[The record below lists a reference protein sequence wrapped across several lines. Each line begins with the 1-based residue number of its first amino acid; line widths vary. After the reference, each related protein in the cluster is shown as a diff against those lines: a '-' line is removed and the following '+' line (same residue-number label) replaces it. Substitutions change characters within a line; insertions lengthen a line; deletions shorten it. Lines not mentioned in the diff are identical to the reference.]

1 MYDRFFVGSNVTSFS
16 DSPQF
21 DGYSKVVISVS
32 DDIEYSAGTDSG
44 RTLTLTCPWGNQD
57 MANKILEKIIGVQY
71 QPYKSTGTIIDPAM
85 ELGDAV
91 TVRGVY
97 GGVFSRRIKFGRSL
111 RADIGATSDEEIEHE
126 FPYISKQERKVTR
139 QFKEAF
145 AQLSIQS
152 DRITAEVSAREDAVN
167 EINAQLAI
175 QADQISAKVS
185 QTGGN
190 SSTFGWQLLS
200 TAFKLQSN
208 GQDVFIA
215 DKNGVQVV
223 GKITATSGKIG
234 GFDIMSNY
242 LTYNSHTWGGTNTT
256 GLYLGTSGLQIGR
269 NCKIDMQGN
278 AEFANAYV
286 KGTLRAGDINYGGD
300 DGYFPGYGLDSHT
313 VPGSRLEYGTV
324 STSYTSGGINTS
336 LAYADF
342 SNSVFQGS
350 QRAPYVWVNT
360 VIASGAIQF
369 RQKKL
374 ALSTIRYKNTSGENA
389 QVNVVTWGN

>member
-1 MYDRFFVGSNVTSFS
+1 MYDRAFIGNNVTSFS

-21 DGYSKVVISVS
+21 DGFSKVIINVTDEIQ
-32 DDIEYSAGTDSG
+32 YTAGTDTG
-44 RTLTLTCPWGNQD
+44 RTLTLDCPWGSQK
-57 MANKILEKIIGVQY
+57 MANDILSKIQGIQY
-71 QPYKSTGTIIDPAM
+71 QPYKSTGAIIDPSI

-97 GGVFSRRIKFGRSL
+97 GGVYSKRTKFGKSF
-111 RADIGATSDEEIEHE
+111 RADISATSDEEIEHE
-126 FPYISKQERKVTR
+126 FPFIDKQERKVTR

-145 AQLSIQS
+145 AQLSIQA

-190 SSTFGWQLLS
+190 ASSFAWELLS
-200 TAFKLQSN
+200 TAFKLKSN
-208 GQDVFIA
+208 GRDVFIA

-234 GFDIMSNY
+234 GFDILSNY
-242 LTYNSHTWGGTNTT
+242 LSYNNHTWGGTNTI

-278 AEFANAYV
+278 AEFVNAYV

-300 DGYFPGYGLDSHT
+300 YGYFPGYGLDSHT
-313 VPGSRLEYGTV
+313 VPGSRLEYNTV

-336 LAYADF
+336 LGRADYAYNAVNGWTQIPLLKASALQAKTIILSGDTLRVSRRTF
-342 SNSVFQGS
+342 LTPTGS
-350 QRAPYVWVNT
+350 WTGNIVT
-360 VIASGAIQF
+360 AS
-369 RQKKL
+369 
-374 ALSTIRYKNTSGENA
+374 
-389 QVNVVTWGN
+389 

>member
-44 RTLTLTCPWGNQD
+44 RTLTFTCPWGNQD

-71 QPYKSTGTIIDPAM
+71 QPYKSTGAIIDPAM

-126 FPYISKQERKVTR
+126 FPYIPKQERKVTR

-145 AQLSIQS
+145 AQLSIQA
-152 DRITAEVSAREDAVN
+152 DRITAEVSEREEAVR

-190 SSTFGWQLLS
+190 PSYFAWELLS
-200 TAFKLQSN
+200 TAFKLKSN

-215 DKNGVQVV
+215 DRNGVQVV

-234 GFDIMSNY
+234 GFDILSNY
-242 LTYNSHTWGGTNTT
+242 LSYNNHIWGGTNTI

-269 NCKIDMQGN
+269 HCKIDMQGN
-278 AEFANAYV
+278 AEFVNANV

-300 DGYFPGYGLDSHT
+300 NGYFPGYGLDSHT
-313 VPGSRLEYGTV
+313 VPGSRLEYNTV
-324 STSYTSGGINTS
+324 STSYTSGGINAS
-336 LAYADF
+336 LGYADWSRGCLIG
-342 SNSVFQGS
+342 SNT
-350 QRAPYVWVNT
+350 APNVKAEVLT
-360 VIASGAIQF
+360 VDGNF
-369 RQKKL
+369 FYKGNL
-374 ALSTIRYKNTSGENA
+374 IRKNTATVTTPSGPKTLNYLS
-389 QVNVVTWGN
+389 WG

>member
-1 MYDRFFVGSNVTSFS
+1 MYDRAFIGNNVTSFS

-21 DGYSKVVISVS
+21 DGFSKVIINVTDEIQ
-32 DDIEYSAGTDSG
+32 YTAGTDTG
-44 RTLTLTCPWGNQD
+44 RTLTLDCPWGSQK
-57 MANKILEKIIGVQY
+57 MANDILSKIQGIQY
-71 QPYKSTGTIIDPAM
+71 QPYKSTGAIIDPSI

-97 GGVFSRRIKFGRSL
+97 GGVYSKRTKFGKSF
-111 RADIGATSDEEIEHE
+111 RADISATSDEEIEHE
-126 FPYISKQERKVTR
+126 FPFIDKQERKVTR

-145 AQLSIQS
+145 AQLSIQA

-167 EINAQLAI
+167 EINAQLSV
-175 QADQISAKVS
+175 QASEIAAKVS

-190 SSTFGWQLLS
+190 SATFGWQLLS

-234 GFDIMSNY
+234 GFDIKSNY
-242 LTYNSHTWGGTNTT
+242 ISYNNQTWGGTNTI

-278 AEFANAYV
+278 AEFANAV
-286 KGTLRAGDINYGGD
+286 VRGSLRAGDINYGGD
-300 DGYFPGYGLDSHT
+300 NGYFSGSGLESHT
-313 VPGSRLEYGTV
+313 VSGNRLQYNTV

-336 LAYADF
+336 LGYADYANGVF
-342 SNSVFQGS
+342 NGWNKAPTIYAGSVTATGS
-350 QRAPYVWVNT
+350 LYVPAFGSTRRVSVRT
-360 VIASGAIQF
+360 VTISG
-369 RQKKL
+369 
-374 ALSTIRYKNTSGENA
+374 
-389 QVNVVTWGN
+389 NVYNILTV

>member
-1 MYDRFFVGSNVTSFS
+1 MYDRSFIGNNVASFS

-21 DGYSKVVISVS
+21 DGFSKVVINVT
-32 DDIEYSAGTDSG
+32 DEIQYTAGTDTG
-44 RTLTLTCPWGNQD
+44 RTLTLECPWGSQK
-57 MANKILEKIIGVQY
+57 MANDILEKIQGVQY
-71 QPYKSTGTIIDPAM
+71 QPYKSTGAIIDPAI

-97 GGVFSRRIKFGRSL
+97 GGVYSKRTKFGKSF
-111 RADIGATSDEEIEHE
+111 RADISATSDEEIEHE
-126 FPYISKQERKVTR
+126 FPFIDKQERKVTR

-145 AQLSIQS
+145 AKLSIQA

-167 EINAQLAI
+167 EINAQLSV
-175 QADQISAKVS
+175 QASEIAAKVS

-190 SSTFGWQLLS
+190 SSFGWQLLS

-234 GFDIMSNY
+234 GFDIKSNY
-242 LTYNSHTWGGTNTT
+242 ISYNNHTWGGTNTF

-278 AEFANAYV
+278 AEFVNAYV

-300 DGYFPGYGLDSHT
+300 YGYFPGYGLDSHT
-313 VPGSRLEYGTV
+313 VPGSRLEYNTV
-324 STSYTSGGINTS
+324 STSYTSGGINSS
-336 LAYADF
+336 LARADWAYNVLNGWTYAE
-342 SNSVFQGS
+342 NINARSVVVLADLTAKNFYLNGYKISRKQI
-350 QRAPYVWVNT
+350 T
-360 VIASGAIQF
+360 ISGT
-369 RQKKL
+369 
-374 ALSTIRYKNTSGENA
+374 TIRYLG
-389 QVNVVTWGN
+389 W

>member
-1 MYDRFFVGSNVTSFS
+1 MYDRAFIGNNVTSFS

-21 DGYSKVVISVS
+21 DGFSKVIINVTDEIQ
-32 DDIEYSAGTDSG
+32 YTAGTDTG
-44 RTLTLTCPWGNQD
+44 RTLTLDCPWGSQK
-57 MANKILEKIIGVQY
+57 MANDILSKIQGIQY
-71 QPYKSTGTIIDPAM
+71 QPYKSTGAIIDPSI

-97 GGVFSRRIKFGRSL
+97 GGVYSKRTKFGKSL
-111 RADIGATSDEEIEHE
+111 RADISATSDEEIEHE
-126 FPYISKQERKVTR
+126 FPFIDKQERKVTR

-145 AQLSIQS
+145 AQLSIQA

-190 SSTFGWQLLS
+190 ASSFAWELLS
-200 TAFKLQSN
+200 TAFKLKSN
-208 GQDVFIA
+208 GRDVFIA
-215 DKNGVQVV
+215 DANGVQVV

-234 GFDIMSNY
+234 GFDILSNY
-242 LTYNSHTWGGTNTT
+242 LSYNNHTWGGTNTI

-278 AEFANAYV
+278 AEFVNAYV

-300 DGYFPGYGLDSHT
+300 YGYFPGYGLDSHT
-313 VPGSRLEYGTV
+313 VPGSRLEYNTV

-336 LAYADF
+336 LGRADYAYNAVNGWTQIPLLKASALQAKTIILSGDTLHVSRRTF
-342 SNSVFQGS
+342 LTPTGS
-350 QRAPYVWVNT
+350 WTGNIVT
-360 VIASGAIQF
+360 AS
-369 RQKKL
+369 
-374 ALSTIRYKNTSGENA
+374 
-389 QVNVVTWGN
+389 